1 MQLSLFSFLILIISS
16 IIIGIGFTICI
27 FAIIC
32 DILNNQKLKK
42 VLKQSFEIIINCSG
56 NIDHSN
62 KKQTFK
68 SHLTGLKNIIKY
80 ADKKHLKLFIQ
91 LGSSLEYGN
100 LISPQKEIKNLNNLN
115 LSLDVNGNRHQT
127 GNTNLMIFDFNY
139 LIEHLS
145 GFITLMP
152 GDIITTGT
160 PPGVG
165 LGMDPPQFLKDGDLM
180 HLKVDHL
187 GEQKSKVVKEV

>member
-1 MQLSLFSFLILIISS
+1 
-16 IIIGIGFTICI
+16 
-27 FAIIC
+27 
-32 DILNNQKLKK
+32 
-42 VLKQSFEIIINCSG
+42 
-56 NIDHSN
+56 
-62 KKQTFK
+62 
-68 SHLTGLKNIIKY
+68 
-80 ADKKHLKLFIQ
+80 
-91 LGSSLEYGN
+91 
-100 LISPQKEIKNLNNLN
+100 
-115 LSLDVNGNRHQT
+115 
-127 GNTNLMIFDFNY
+127 MIFDFNY